1 MKSFLFYHATSQA
14 SVVIITIALML
25 FTGYLMTRITRKFK
39 LPNVTGYILA
49 GILMGPYC
57 LDMVPVKVIDGM
69 DFLSDIALAFI
80 AFSTGE
86 FFRFSVLKKN
96 GWKVVVITVMEA
108 VLASVCVFAVVYGV
122 LHLNLPFSIVL
133 AALASATAPASTIMT
148 IRQTGAKGDF
158 VDTHVHPTMD
168 EHYYFMEG
176 EGLMM
181 IVNEKYICKAGTY
194 LLIPAG
200 YRHSLQ
206 ACSEMKFITIGV
218 AL

>member
-25 FTGYLMTRITRKFK
+25 FVGYLMTRITRKFK

-96 GWKVVVITVMEA
+96 GWKVIVITVMEA
-108 VLASVCVFAVVYGV
+108 VLASVCVFAVVYPLKSGIF
-122 LHLNLPFSIVL
+122 HC
-133 AALASATAPASTIMT
+133 
-148 IRQTGAKGDF
+148 TGSSGISYSSC
-158 VDTHVHPTMD
+158 VHHHDHPSD
-168 EHYYFMEG
+168 RSEG
-176 EGLMM
+176 RF
-181 IVNEKYICKAGTY
+181 C
-194 LLIPAG
+194 
-200 YRHSLQ
+200 
-206 ACSEMKFITIGV
+206 
-218 AL
+218 

>member
-1 MKSFLFYHATSQA
+1 MKSFLFYHAASQA

-25 FTGYLMTRITRKFK
+25 FVGYLMTRITRKFK

-96 GWKVVVITVMEA
+96 GWKVIVITVM
-108 VLASVCVFAVVYGV
+108 
-122 LHLNLPFSIVL
+122 
-133 AALASATAPASTIMT
+133 
-148 IRQTGAKGDF
+148 
-158 VDTHVHPTMD
+158 
-168 EHYYFMEG
+168 
-176 EGLMM
+176 
-181 IVNEKYICKAGTY
+181 
-194 LLIPAG
+194 
-200 YRHSLQ
+200 
-206 ACSEMKFITIGV
+206 
-218 AL
+218 

>member
-1 MKSFLFYHATSQA
+1 MTYKGKQGGYNMKSFLFYHATSQA

-158 VDTHVHPTMD
+158 VDT
-168 EHYYFMEG
+168 
-176 EGLMM
+176 
-181 IVNEKYICKAGTY
+181 
-194 LLIPAG
+194 LL
-200 YRHSLQ
+200 
-206 ACSEMKFITIGV
+206 
-218 AL
+218 

>member
-1 MKSFLFYHATSQA
+1 MTYKGGYNMKSFLFYHATSQA

-57 LDMVPVKVIDGM
+57 LDM
-69 DFLSDIALAFI
+69 ALAFI

-122 LHLNLPFSIVL
+122 LHLNLSFSILL
-133 AALASATAPASTIMT
+133 AALASATAPASRPGQKVI
-148 IRQTGAKGDF
+148 
-158 VDTHVHPTMD
+158 
-168 EHYYFMEG
+168 
-176 EGLMM
+176 L
-181 IVNEKYICKAGTY
+181 
-194 LLIPAG
+194 
-200 YRHSLQ
+200 
-206 ACSEMKFITIGV
+206 
-218 AL
+218 

>member
-25 FTGYLMTRITRKFK
+25 FVGYLMTRITRKFK

-96 GWKVVVITVMEA
+96 GWKVIVITVMEA
-108 VLASVCVFAVVYGV
+108 VLASVCVLWG
-122 LHLNLPFSIVL
+122 
-133 AALASATAPASTIMT
+133 APLKSGIFHC
-148 IRQTGAKGDF
+148 TGSSGISYSSC
-158 VDTHVHPTMD
+158 VHHHDHPSD
-168 EHYYFMEG
+168 RSEG
-176 EGLMM
+176 RF
-181 IVNEKYICKAGTY
+181 C
-194 LLIPAG
+194 
-200 YRHSLQ
+200 
-206 ACSEMKFITIGV
+206 
-218 AL
+218 

>member
-25 FTGYLMTRITRKFK
+25 FVGYLMTRITRTFK

-86 FFRFSVLKKN
+86 FFRFSVLKKRLE
-96 GWKVVVITVMEA
+96 GDRDHGYGSGAGIGMCICSGLWGAPLKSGIFHCTG
-108 VLASVCVFAVVYGV
+108 SSGISYSSCV
-122 LHLNLPFSIVL
+122 HHH
-133 AALASATAPASTIMT
+133 
-148 IRQTGAKGDF
+148 D
-158 VDTHVHPTMD
+158 HPSD
-168 EHYYFMEG
+168 RSEG
-176 EGLMM
+176 RF
-181 IVNEKYICKAGTY
+181 C
-194 LLIPAG
+194 
-200 YRHSLQ
+200 
-206 ACSEMKFITIGV
+206 
-218 AL
+218 

>member
-25 FTGYLMTRITRKFK
+25 FVGYLMTRITRKFK

-96 GWKVVVITVMEA
+96 GLEGDRDHGYGSGAGIGMCICSGLWGAPLKSGIFHCTG
-108 VLASVCVFAVVYGV
+108 SSGISYSSCV
-122 LHLNLPFSIVL
+122 HHH
-133 AALASATAPASTIMT
+133 
-148 IRQTGAKGDF
+148 D
-158 VDTHVHPTMD
+158 HPSD
-168 EHYYFMEG
+168 RSEG
-176 EGLMM
+176 RF
-181 IVNEKYICKAGTY
+181 C
-194 LLIPAG
+194 
-200 YRHSLQ
+200 
-206 ACSEMKFITIGV
+206 
-218 AL
+218 

>member
-25 FTGYLMTRITRKFK
+25 FTGYLITRKFK

-108 VLASVCVFAVVYGV
+108 VLAS
-122 LHLNLPFSIVL
+122 
-133 AALASATAPASTIMT
+133 ASGIIFCKYCSHRIME
-148 IRQTGAKGDF
+148 F
-158 VDTHVHPTMD
+158 
-168 EHYYFMEG
+168 
-176 EGLMM
+176 
-181 IVNEKYICKAGTY
+181 
-194 LLIPAG
+194 
-200 YRHSLQ
+200 
-206 ACSEMKFITIGV
+206 FI
-218 AL
+218 

>member
-1 MKSFLFYHATSQA
+1 MTYKGKQGGYNMKSFLFYHATSQA

-96 GWKVVVITVMEA
+96 GWKVVVITVMGMCFCSGLWSSSSE
-108 VLASVCVFAVVYGV
+108 SVIFYCAGGSGV
-122 LHLNLPFSIVL
+122 SHSSCI
-133 AALASATAPASTIMT
+133 
-148 IRQTGAKGDF
+148 
-158 VDTHVHPTMD
+158 
-168 EHYYFMEG
+168 HYHDDPPDWG
-176 EGLMM
+176 
-181 IVNEKYICKAGTY
+181 K
-194 LLIPAG
+194 
-200 YRHSLQ
+200 R
-206 ACSEMKFITIGV
+206 
-218 AL
+218 

>member
-25 FTGYLMTRITRKFK
+25 FTGYLMTRITRLFK

-49 GILMGPYC
+49 GILKGPYC

-80 AFSTGE
+80 VFSTGE

-96 GWKVVVITVMEA
+96 GWKVIVITVMEA

-122 LHLNLPFSIVL
+122 LHLNLAISIAL
-133 AALASATAPASTIMT
+133 AALS
-148 IRQTGAKGDF
+148 GAGGFQVGNILKPIIINGAVLVLGGIF
-158 VDTHVHPTMD
+158 
-168 EHYYFMEG
+168 G
-176 EGLMM
+176 WLLKCLMPKK
-181 IVNEKYICKAGTY
+181 KYKDNR
-194 LLIPAG
+194 LII
-200 YRHSLQ
+200 S
-206 ACSEMKFITIGV
+206 V
-218 AL
+218 AALFLWQML

>member
-1 MKSFLFYHATSQA
+1 MTYKGKQGGYNMKSFLFYHATSQA

-86 FFRFSVLKKN
+86 FGYSAALSF
-96 GWKVVVITVMEA
+96 II
-108 VLASVCVFAVVYGV
+108 AVVLG
-122 LHLNLPFSIVL
+122 IL
-133 AALASATAPASTIMT
+133 AVVQFRM
-148 IRQTGAKGDF
+148 
-158 VDTHVHPTMD
+158 MD
-168 EHYYFMEG
+168 
-176 EGLMM
+176 
-181 IVNEKYICKAGTY
+181 
-194 LLIPAG
+194 
-200 YRHSLQ
+200 HSKLD
-206 ACSEMKFITIGV
+206 
-218 AL
+218 